1 MLAIGVILWTV
12 YHREAKIIVTH
23 STSAALSEVA
33 GNVLT
38 DAQVAA
44 AAQQLLSHL
53 AHSPEV
59 QQSVTDMVREVLAH
73 ETTRTQL
80 AALLQHPTVVKSAVD
95 LLRQALGTSEVQGSA
110 VQLVR
115 WILAQPEVIDAA
127 AAAASKALADPR
139 VVQAASDGM
148 RDAGKT
154 ALASTDFQ
162 EAGKGYVTHLLEDEE
177 VKSAAAA
184 TAWSVTARALTP
196 TIFRS
201 SKRPAAP
208 GSAAEDETSVQ
219 VGEVAPMQPGEVE
232 MGADIVSAEPS
243 EVSPAML

>member
-1 MLAIGVILWTV
+1 MLAIGVILWAA

-53 AHSPEV
+53 ARSPEV

-127 AAAASKALADPR
+127 AVAASKALADPR

-154 ALASTDFQ
+154 TLASTDIQ

-201 SKRPAAP
+201 NKRPAAP
-208 GSAAEDETSVQ
+208 GSAAEDEASVQ
-219 VGEVAPMQPGEVE
+219 IETVAPVEPAEVGVD
-232 MGADIVSAEPS
+232 MVSADRS